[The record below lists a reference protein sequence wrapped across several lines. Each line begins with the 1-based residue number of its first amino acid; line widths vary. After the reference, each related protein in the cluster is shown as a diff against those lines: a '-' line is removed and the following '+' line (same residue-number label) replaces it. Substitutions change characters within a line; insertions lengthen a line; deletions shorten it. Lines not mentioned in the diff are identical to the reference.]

1 MRGLV
6 TLGMCACLL
15 VAAPDAGTRSAG
27 SVPSPT
33 CPRSVS
39 PFPLTLDQAVAAARA
54 KAVRGKTISHG
65 GQTYKLNNANTPVVA
80 AVRLGPATR
89 REQLVQVGRLRRIAT
104 ARCGA
109 RAADSAWAVIMFYTQ
124 AQMATSQ
131 LGYLFVVRANGRPH
145 TF

>member
-15 VAAPDAGTRSAG
+15 VAAPDAGTRSSESA
-27 SVPSPT
+27 PSPT

-39 PFPLTLDQAVAAARA
+39 PLPLTLDQAVDAARA

-65 GQTYKLNNANTPVVA
+65 GQTYKLNNANTPVIA
-80 AVRLGPATR
+80 AVRLDPTTGS
-89 REQLVQVGRLRRIAT
+89 QHLVQVGRLRRIAT
-104 ARCGA
+104 ALCGA
-109 RAADSAWAVIMFYTQ
+109 RTATSAWAIIMFYTQ
-124 AQMATSQ
+124 AQMATNQ
-131 LGYLFVVRANGRPH
+131 VGYTFVVRANGQPH